1 MFLLHYTN
9 QVKNQVRKSHDSH
22 ASVFANIFVKDQTLQ
37 GNFSKVSWRT
47 ITVIGLLV
55 PSAAIAWQAAG
66 YAQTG
71 LQVRTNQWLR
81 VEQISGNVRYRN
93 RAARVG
99 DRLQA
104 VNDEIS
110 TANNSSAVL
119 SVDTGVGT
127 IYVAPNSTIRINSF
141 RIAPD
146 NGRIT
151 NLFVPKGKARLQIRK
166 FTNRGSQ
173 LNIQTPAGIS
183 GVRGTDF
190 AVITQTDGKTV
201 LTTYEGSVASTAQNR
216 SVLVNDGTENFTIVG
231 QPPSAPMPIKNDP
244 TLKYVID
251 RRIVDSQRSILL
263 VGYTNPV
270 NIVRVNGIEQQI
282 DLNGQFS
289 LQLPAT
295 STLILN
301 VTVETPQGKVNLYE
315 IPIL

>member
-1 MFLLHYTN
+1 MSLLHYIN
-9 QVKNQVRKSHDSH
+9 QKINQTS
-22 ASVFANIFVKDQTLQ
+22 
-37 GNFSKVSWRT
+37 FSKVSRRT
-47 ITVIGLLV
+47 ITAISCSFV
-55 PSAAIAWQAAG
+55 AIATITWQAESH
-66 YAQTG
+66 AQSS

-110 TANNSSAVL
+110 TGNNSSAVL
-119 SVDTGVGT
+119 SVDTAVGT

-151 NLFVPKGKARLQIRK
+151 NLFVPRGKARLQIRK

-190 AVITQTDGKTV
+190 AVFAQPNGRTV
-201 LTTYEGSVASTAQNR
+201 LTTYQGSVASTAQNR
-216 SVLVNDGTENFTIVG
+216 TVIVKGGSENFMIAG

-244 TLKYVID
+244 SLRYVID
-251 RRIVDSQRSILL
+251 RRIVNNQRAIFFM
-263 VGYTNPV
+263 GYTNPV
-270 NIVRVNGIEQQI
+270 NIVKVNGIEQKI
-282 DLNGQFS
+282 DRNGQFT
-289 LQLPAT
+289 LELPAT
-295 STLILN
+295 STLTLN
-301 VTVETPQGKVNLYE
+301 VTVETPQGKVNPYA